1 MKKERRKQE
10 SSVIKNIVVY
20 YEWMSRDNVT
30 YRIAVDIS
38 KNAAPRRN
46 PKYLESGQPFLLSR
60 AFSFDISLEA
70 SVRSPRQLMNI
81 PLLANKI
88 PEILRD

>member
-1 MKKERRKQE
+1 M
-10 SSVIKNIVVY
+10 Y
-20 YEWMSRDNVT
+20 YEWTSRDNVT

-38 KNAAPRRN
+38 ENAAPRRN

-60 AFSFDISLEA
+60 SFSFDISLEA
-70 SVRSPRQLMNI
+70 SVRPPRQFMNA
-81 PLLANKI
+81 PLLANEI